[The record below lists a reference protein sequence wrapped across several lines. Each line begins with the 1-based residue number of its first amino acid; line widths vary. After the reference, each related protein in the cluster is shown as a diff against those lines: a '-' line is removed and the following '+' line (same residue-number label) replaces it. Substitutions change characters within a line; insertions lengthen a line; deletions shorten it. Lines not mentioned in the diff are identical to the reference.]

1 MANISWIKLSVNLFD
16 DEKIKIIR
24 AMPEGD
30 KILLIWIQLLCMAG
44 KVNDKGSV
52 YIGQN
57 MYYTD
62 EMLATI
68 CQQPLNII
76 RLAIQTFINFD
87 MVVVDDEGLIQIENW
102 EKHQNIEGM
111 EKIRAQTRK
120 RVAKHREKQ
129 KELTSNV
136 TVTLRNETDIDKELE
151 EELDIEEEEE
161 GKEVVD
167 EEVKLSSKDIAF
179 IIEEW
184 NNLKLQQL
192 RTLNSTTERYKSL
205 KARIN
210 DYSFDEVIE
219 AIRNINN
226 SSFLKGHNNRGW
238 TITFDWLVKSNN
250 FPKVLEGNYTD
261 KEGEHGKGTASH
273 HGTNEEN
280 DIAKRAGVT
289 SL

>member
-120 RVAKHREKQ
+120 RVAKHREQ
-129 KELTSNV
+129 KALEDSNV
-136 TVTLRNETDIDKELE
+136 TVTLRNATDKTREDKNRLDIDKTIYSRVVKAWNDLE
-151 EELDIEEEEE
+151 GNI
-161 GKEVVD
+161 
-167 EEVKLSSKDIAF
+167 S
-179 IIEEW
+179 
-184 NNLKLQQL
+184 KLQA
-192 RTLNSTTERYKSL
+192 LNSGTDRYRL
-205 KARIN
+205 LNARIK
-210 DYSFDEVIE
+210 EHGEEAIIE
-219 AIRNINN
+219 AIERVGK
-226 SSFLKGHNNRGW
+226 SRFLKGFGDKGW
-238 TITFDWLVKSNN
+238 VITFDWFIKPNN
-250 FPKVLEGNYTD
+250 FIKVWEGNYDD
-261 KEGEHGKGTASH
+261 KEVKISKNTGSDDYSR
-273 HGTNEEN
+273 EELKA
-280 DIAKRAGVT
+280 IAEKKKRQG
-289 SL
+289 LGM